1 MAQINNAGDKHRSP
15 DASNNNLQER
25 NEDPATHRKQKK
37 TDAWNQH
44 EKSVRQS
51 EKRRATAHRKGCTG
65 CHLIV
70 ISPVKSKRRRRRRT
84 SSPSSLS
91 NILSTTHDKSP
102 APLSPKT
109 RADLTDEDESG
120 NSQAEHKTPR
130 NSEEEEEA
138 DPEADE
144 VEEGDAHGNTRAR
157 NTIRKATM
165 KTKAFDYHQ
174 VIAEARNDSLQEVFE
189 LQEQNI
195 LTLQETDQRSKQY
208 IAQVQQKSYKAARK
222 AAGFHD
228 EEPLNPKTSVSANA
242 RYWSYIESIGG
253 KAKARVD
260 EAVVGQKRKRQ
271 ASGGK
276 DELDGEVETKKSKKK
291 GGQQKE
297 NAAIDAAEPPPRS
310 MRTRGA
316 QLNQR
321 GRDAMEAL
329 SKGRRR

>member
-25 NEDPATHRKQKK
+25 NEDPATRRKQKK

-157 NTIRKATM
+157 KTIRKATM

-174 VIAEARNDSLQEVFE
+174 VIAEARKDSLQEVFE
-189 LQEQNI
+189 LQQQNI

-253 KAKARVD
+253 KAKARLEGQYLDVPSPRWD
-260 EAVVGQKRKRQ
+260 GTCNFKANLCAAFCITQDQILKHFRRLFKSHGGVTVLLNRWSVQGHMGTVLIGEAR
-271 ASGGK
+271 
-276 DELDGEVETKKSKKK
+276 
-291 GGQQKE
+291 
-297 NAAIDAAEPPPRS
+297 RS
-310 MRTRGA
+310 
-316 QLNQR
+316 QI
-321 GRDAMEAL
+321 
-329 SKGRRR
+329 